1 MSNANF
7 PSVSP
12 LDSFYTVSGLDPL
25 KLKIMLAII
34 LVVVLLLAYMWA
46 TNQATKAW

>member
-25 KLKIMLAII
+25 KTENHAGHYFGCRITAC
-34 LVVVLLLAYMWA
+34 VYVG
-46 TNQATKAW
+46 N